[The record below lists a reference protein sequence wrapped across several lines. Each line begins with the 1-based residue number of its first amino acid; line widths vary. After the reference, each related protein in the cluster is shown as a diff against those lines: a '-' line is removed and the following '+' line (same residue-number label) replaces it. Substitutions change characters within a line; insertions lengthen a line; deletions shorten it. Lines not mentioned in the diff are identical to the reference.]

1 MCDTARQLLELTF
14 DQPISD
20 TLSDGSGVEALSAAE
35 GDWVATGVDSSSLN
49 TISLTAANIG
59 AGTGAGTVA
68 YDGTPG
74 GLVGTSG
81 VNAAAFAGFPCTF
94 I

>member
-1 MCDTARQLLELTF
+1 VCDTARQIIELTF
-14 DQPISD
+14 DQPMSD

-35 GDWVATGVDSSSLN
+35 GDWVANGVDSAAGN
-49 TISLTAANIG
+49 TIQLTAANIG
-59 AGTGAGTVA
+59 AGTGAGTVS
-68 YDGTPG
+68 YDGSAG

-81 VNAAAFAGFPCTF
+81 VQAAAFAGFPCTF